1 MAQLFT
7 TDSKIFY
14 HARVIVNVEGKE
26 LEVIILDGKIEYSV
40 PSTEF
45 FTIANNLHLGLK
57 DLISDAGNAM
67 ASL

>member
-1 MAQLFT
+1 MAQSFT
-7 TDSKIFY
+7 TDSRILY

-26 LEVIILDGKIEYSV
+26 LEVIIRDGKIDYSV
-40 PSTEF
+40 PSPEF

-57 DLISDAGNAM
+57 DLICDAGNEM

>member
-7 TDSKIFY
+7 TDSKILY

-26 LEVIILDGKIEYSV
+26 IEVIIRNGKIDYSV
-40 PSTEF
+40 PSPEF

-57 DLISDAGNAM
+57 DLISDAGHEM
-67 ASL
+67 ATL